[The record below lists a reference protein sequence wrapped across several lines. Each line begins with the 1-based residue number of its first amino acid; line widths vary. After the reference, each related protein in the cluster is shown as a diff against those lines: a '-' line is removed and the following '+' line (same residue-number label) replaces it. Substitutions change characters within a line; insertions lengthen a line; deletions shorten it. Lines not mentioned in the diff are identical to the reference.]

1 MIGQLQVNY
10 RSSVTW
16 GCTPVIPEV
25 TNPTIFSLSALYT
38 CLQEPA
44 HRSFVISNFT
54 GHFFSE
60 IQLSVTA
67 SIFLWAGIIHFEIC
81 KCVGWLVL
89 CFPSFYFFFFAKVYL
104 YLLYVTQYLYFPVM
118 FSFSLSY
125 PFVLCNKVL
134 ILFTHKFL
142 FMG

>member
-16 GCTPVIPEV
+16 GCTRVIPEV

-60 IQLSVTA
+60 IQILVTA

-81 KCVGWLVL
+81 KFVGWLVL
-89 CFPSFYFFFFAKVYL
+89 CFPSFYFFICQSIFISPLCHSVFVFSCNVFIFFEL
-104 YLLYVTQYLYFPVM
+104 P
-118 FSFSLSY
+118 
-125 PFVLCNKVL
+125 LCL
-134 ILFTHKFL
+134 
-142 FMG
+142 MQ